1 VVGLYPVS
9 DAFLEKI
16 KENTREYYWTGTI
29 KTKTGT
35 EYAFENKDILKG
47 SAYVNY
53 KCCSGDEMEI
63 GSTYSAELKITLF
76 NDINRYTLTDAEVTL
91 AYHLLLD
98 SGKVESV
105 PMGIFIISEA
115 NRSIKTLEITAYDRM
130 LLLDKSFSVTDM
142 VGTPFEI
149 LTLLANA
156 CEIEL
161 AQTEAQI
168 KALTNG
174 TESYSVYADN
184 DIETWRDVLYYIAQA
199 MCCFAIFNREG
210 KLELRQYGMSP
221 VFEIDSRHRFDS
233 TFSDFKTRYTAIS
246 STNARTQ
253 VAEYYALDTDD
264 GLTMNLETNPMIQY
278 GLAATR
284 ERILKKILNQLALFE
299 YVPFDSTTIGNP
311 ALDVGDVIVHKG
323 GHADGDSYYCVTES
337 GCKVNGK
344 QTLKGV
350 GKNPRLASAK
360 SKNDKNITGLLNS
373 AEVNK
378 IVYYNFINASK
389 YKIGESL
396 TNIISIEYVSTED
409 TTAMFLAQIILDV
422 TPKEDAE
429 TVVVKITYKQGL
441 DEINTFYPIETYHT
455 GTHTLAL
462 FYPISTVDGGSD
474 NQFNV
479 FMNIDGGGSAEIQE
493 GNIRATISGQGLA
506 AGLNEWD
513 GKITVTEIWSE
524 DLEWNIYDYTVDSF
538 ISSVKVKSMGPESR
552 SLTENIGE
560 ISFANIV
567 FDINELDE
575 SLNEE
580 NWVKS
585 FTVDQKYPPEY
596 NPLYVELVDSAFQM
610 ISEFETPKSMESTV
624 NYGRMSVLSINTE
637 QFESVG
643 SLEVIKC

>member
-1 VVGLYPVS
+1 LYPVS

-35 EYAFENKDILKG
+35 KYSFENKDILKG

-53 KCCSGDEMEI
+53 KCCSGEEMEI
-63 GSTYSAELKITLF
+63 GSTYSAELKVTLF
-76 NDINRYTLTDAEVTL
+76 NNINRYTLTDAEVTL
-91 AYHLLLD
+91 TYNLRLD
-98 SGKVESV
+98 NGKVESV
-105 PMGIFIISEA
+105 PMGIFIVSEA
-115 NRSIKTLEITAYDRM
+115 NRNIKTLEITAYDRM

-142 VGTPFEI
+142 VGTPYEI
-149 LTLLANA
+149 LSLLAKA
-156 CEIEL
+156 CGIEL
-161 AQTEAQI
+161 SQTESEI
-168 KALTNG
+168 KVLTNG
-174 TESYSVYADN
+174 TESYSVYSDN
-184 DIETWRDVLYYIAQA
+184 DIDTWRDVLYYIAQA
-199 MCCFAIFNREG
+199 MCCFAVFNREG
-210 KLELRQYGMSP
+210 KLELRQYGMTP
-221 VFEIDSRHRFDS
+221 VFEIDSTHRFDS

-278 GLAATR
+278 GLTATR
-284 ERILKKILNQLALFE
+284 QRILKKILNQLAVFE

-323 GHADGDSYYCVTES
+323 GHADSDSYYCVTES
-337 GCKVNGK
+337 ECKVNGK

-350 GKNPRLASAK
+350 GKNPRLAAAK

-373 AEVNK
+373 AEENK
-378 IVYYNFINASK
+378 IIYYNFVNAAK
-389 YKIGESL
+389 YTIGENL

-409 TTAMFLAQIILDV
+409 TTAMFLAQIILDAV
-422 TPKEDAE
+422 PKEDAD
-429 TVVVKITYKQGL
+429 TVVVKVTYKQGL

-462 FYPISTVDGGSD
+462 FFPITTVEGGTD

-479 FMNIDGGGSAEIQE
+479 FMSIEGGGSAEIQQ

-506 AGLNEWD
+506 AGLNVWD
-513 GKITVTEIWSE
+513 GKITVTEVWGE
-524 DLEWNIYDYTVDSF
+524 DVEWDVNSYTVNSYT
-538 ISSVKVKSMGPESR
+538 SSATVKNIGPTLR
-552 SLTENIGE
+552 SLTQ
-560 ISFANIV
+560 SFGRIAFSNTD
-567 FDINELDE
+567 FSINALNE

-580 NWVKS
+580 AWVKS
-585 FTVDQKYPPEY
+585 FTVDQIYPPAY
-596 NPLYVELVDSAFQM
+596 DSTYVEVVDGAFQM
-610 ISEFETPKSMESTV
+610 ISEYETPESIEGTV

-643 SLEVIKC
+643 NLEVIKC